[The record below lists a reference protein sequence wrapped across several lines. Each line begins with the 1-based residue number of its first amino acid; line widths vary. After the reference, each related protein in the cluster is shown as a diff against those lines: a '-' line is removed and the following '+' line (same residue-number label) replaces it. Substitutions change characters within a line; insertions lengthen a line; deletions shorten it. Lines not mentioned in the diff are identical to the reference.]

1 MNDYIKTDEFL
12 EYLSKNK
19 DRVWVFLDT
28 ETLGFDPNKHQMT
41 EVAAKAVKFNGKRFE
56 EVSSYHEKAQLLSV
70 TRLRM
75 SRPFRGKGMSY
86 RDLMKMT
93 NYGERT
99 PRGYIDEKIVLG
111 ELYDFLYQFDDPIL
125 VAHNSP
131 FDIKYLNA
139 RHNVY
144 YENKNPYDDYEVL
157 DTLKVMKKY
166 FTALVAT
173 EAKRYKHRWLTKKES
188 QRILEMRRIRKSL
201 QKNKKKRMSLKLGNV
216 AGSLGVNTDGWHS
229 AKFDVEALISTTE
242 KMLELFKDNKGKDL
256 HPEKYYL

>member
-1 MNDYIKTDEFL
+1 MGDYIKTDEFL
-12 EYLSKNK
+12 GYLAKNS

-28 ETLGFDPNKHQMT
+28 ETLGFDPNKHQLT
-41 EVAAKAVKFNGKRFE
+41 EVAAKAVKFNGDSFE
-56 EVSSYHEKAQLLSV
+56 EIASYHEKAQLLSV

-75 SRPFRGKGMSY
+75 GRPFKGKGMSY

-93 NYGERT
+93 NYGEKT
-99 PRGYIDEKIVLG
+99 PRGYIEENILLG

-144 YENKNPYDDYEVL
+144 YENKSPYDDYEVL

-166 FTALVAT
+166 FTALVTT
-173 EAKRYKHRWLTKKES
+173 EAKRYKHRWLTERET
-188 QRILEMRRIRKSL
+188 QHILEMRRIRKSL
-201 QKNKKKRMSLKLGNV
+201 VTKKKKRMSLKLGNV
-216 AGSLGVNTDGWHS
+216 ANSLGIDPDGWHS
-229 AKFDVEALISTTE
+229 AKFDVETLISTTE
-242 KMLELFKDNKGKDL
+242 RMLELFKNSAGKEL
-256 HPEKYYL
+256 RPEKHYL